1 MNKDLMFSSKT
12 DLWETPQDFFDRYDA
27 LYHFETDV
35 CALPENA
42 KCARY
47 FTPEQDALAYFQ
59 QLERE
64 RDAAIAD
71 LAEKPRCENCKH
83 FTPGYFCIGCR
94 RGERWEWRGVAEA
107 EG

>member
-1 MNKDLMFSSKT
+1 MCGGNAECGQCPYFNSHAVDERCIAILLTDAFANFQQFEHQVRDLTKKV
-12 DLWETPQDFFDRYDA
+12 E
-27 LYHFETDV
+27 
-35 CALPENA
+35 
-42 KCARY
+42 
-47 FTPEQDALAYFQ
+47 

-94 RGERWEWRGVAEA
+94 RGERWEWRGVQEV
-107 EG
+107 E